1 MADIPLYQAVNIG
14 AVVLLPA
21 AMLTAALILRNDK
34 SSPPSPHGFPSSFDT
49 WAAAFIVLAMTALC
63 VFGALQQDMAA
74 EKDTWFSLTVSQVFT
89 ILLFSPAII
98 RVLTHPRIARPDAHR
113 AAWFFGGLGGGYSF
127 IVLYSLSGL
136 PEWLAAATQTPME
149 QAVVTAFGQSPPA
162 QQLFIALTAVIAA
175 PMLEEIFFRG
185 YLYRVLK
192 RYTGVWPAMIGV
204 SLFFGTVHMSLVQCL
219 PLAMFGFILNM
230 AYENTGRLSLP
241 IAMHAAF
248 NAVGVALIYAFPH
261 MQHV

>member
-21 AMLTAALILRNDK
+21 AMLTAALILRKDK
-34 SSPPSPHGFPSSFDT
+34 ASPPSPHGFPSSFDT
-49 WAAAFIVLAMTALC
+49 WAAAFIVLIMAAMC
-63 VFGALQQDMAA
+63 VFGALQQNMPA
-74 EKDTWFSLTVSQVFT
+74 EKESWLSLTVSQVFT
-89 ILLFSPAII
+89 VLLFSPAII
-98 RVLTHPRIARPDAHR
+98 RVLTRPRTARPAAHR
-113 AAWFFGGLGGGYSF
+113 AAWFFGGLFGGYSF
-127 IVLYSLSGL
+127 IVLYSLSGF
-136 PEWLAAATQTPME
+136 PEWLAAVTGTPME
-149 QAVVTAFGQSPPA
+149 QAVVTLFAQSSLA
-162 QQLFIALTAVIAA
+162 QQILIALTAVIAA

-185 YLYRVLK
+185 YLYPVLK
-192 RYTGVWPAMIGV
+192 RFTGVWPAMIGV
-204 SLFFGTVHMSLVQCL
+204 SLFFGMVHMSLVQCL
-219 PLAMFGFILNM
+219 PLAMFGFILNL